1 MLDEWDRF
9 NECQGSE
16 SVRPS
21 AFTSRQ
27 QYAFLVL
34 ADGGDDLET
43 YRFQLSKGWVQAAAV
58 FWQVADALA
67 RAEEYAQ
74 FEVS

>member
-1 MLDEWDRF
+1 MTIELTKV
-9 NECQGSE
+9 N
-16 SVRPS
+16 
-21 AFTSRQ
+21 FTSLQ

-34 ADGGDDLET
+34 CDGGDDLET
-43 YRFQLSKGWVQAAAV
+43 YRFEHSKGWVQAAAV

-67 RAEEYAQ
+67 RAEEWTK